1 MKKRYRVTVTA
12 VGGSSSGTALGSV
25 VVEAKDRDAAS
36 RLGIEKLWKP
46 DLEAGGARPDT
57 HVERITGE
65 GG

>member
-1 MKKRYRVTVTA
+1 MKKKRYRVTVK
-12 VGGSSSGTALGSV
+12 VEGSADEPIGSV

-46 DLEAGGARPDT
+46 ELEASGGRPET
-57 HVERITGE
+57 HVERVSGE